1 MTSPDPEPP
10 ALDDPASV
18 APGAGHIPGAPDDT
32 PPGEAASGSTPAT
45 EAGPPGAPAGPGGRR
60 RGSRLLV
67 LAVVAVGL
75 FAGAALFLSGY
86 SLGARIATTPGT
98 PAEER
103 DLFAPFWDAYHSI
116 TNTYVGE
123 VDRTKLVQG
132 AIDGMFD
139 SLGDPYSGYMTPE
152 ELRAARESIG
162 GQFEGIG
169 AEIATRKTGTDEACT
184 PLAPDCRMVVVAPL
198 IGSPAE
204 KAGLQAGDLVL
215 AVDGASVDGLTL
227 DEAIKKVRGQRGTP
241 VVLTI
246 QRGDAEPFDLEI
258 VRDVIVQSQVEFRE
272 LAGGSV
278 GYLRVAAFSDNSAAE
293 VKQRLAA
300 LAKKGTKKVILDLRD
315 NPGGYVVAAR
325 AIASQFI
332 AEGPI
337 FWEEDAQ
344 GNQEPTGAEAGGVMT
359 DPSFDVVVLVNKG
372 SASASEILAGALQ
385 DTGRATLV
393 GETTYGKGTVQ
404 AWTDLSLKAGGFR
417 LTIAKW
423 LTPDKR
429 WIHEKGLDPD
439 VVVAPDAPAGETDD
453 PYIDAALRVLG
464 ATAGRPA
471 QLRAA

>member
-1 MTSPDPEPP
+1 
-10 ALDDPASV
+10 
-18 APGAGHIPGAPDDT
+18 
-32 PPGEAASGSTPAT
+32 
-45 EAGPPGAPAGPGGRR
+45 
-60 RGSRLLV
+60 
-67 LAVVAVGL
+67 
-75 FAGAALFLSGY
+75 
-86 SLGARIATTPGT
+86 
-98 PAEER
+98 
-103 DLFAPFWDAYHSI
+103 
-116 TNTYVGE
+116 
-123 VDRTKLVQG
+123 
-132 AIDGMFD
+132 
-139 SLGDPYSGYMTPE
+139 
-152 ELRAARESIG
+152 
-162 GQFEGIG
+162 
-169 AEIATRKTGTDEACT
+169 
-184 PLAPDCRMVVVAPL
+184 MVVVAPL

-300 LAKKGTKKVILDLRD
+300 LAEKGTKKVILDLRD